1 MLLLVCSLPSAA
13 QYHADLLGGDYEA
26 RTFRYTLR
34 GGDSTRCTL
43 IRKPL
48 QEGTTDALLYLHGYN
63 DYFFQTALGDS
74 ATAHGMNFYALD
86 LHGYGRSLQPGD
98 EAFYCRDL
106 QEYFCDLDTALST
119 LRAEGNRRV
128 ILMGHST
135 GGLIAAYYL
144 HKRQDENNVSLIK
157 GLILNSPFLDWNL
170 SPFLENFLVPV
181 VASLGRLFPHWKVLD
196 GQHSFYADALLADKK
211 GEWNFNTD
219 WKKPEGY
226 PIRAGWLR
234 AIHRAQRELQ
244 RGTEL
249 TCPVLVLSSDSS
261 AREEGQWQEDFRRKD
276 IVLDVEDIH
285 RYGLRLGKNVE
296 YLPIPGGM
304 HDLALSSRPV
314 REEFYRACFG
324 WISRLL
330 HTGSP
335 TSGAPAA
342 KDEVGNAVPLAGKG
356 IPSYYLRSCVTF
368 RKAPALSLKK

>member
-135 GGLIAAYYL
+135 GGLIT
-144 HKRQDENNVSLIK
+144 SLYCEAHRSDLPVQ
-157 GLILNSPFLDWNL
+157 GLILNSPFLDMNMNG
-170 SPFLENFLVPV
+170 FYEKVLVPIV
-181 VASLGRLFPHWKVLD
+181 SAWGKWFKHTKINQGNSTAYAESLLKDYH
-196 GQHSFYADALLADKK
+196 
-211 GEWNFNTD
+211 GEWEYDTG
-219 WKKPEGY
+219 WKLEVSP
-226 PIRAGWLR
+226 
-234 AIHRAQRELQ
+234 
-244 RGTEL
+244 
-249 TCPVLVLSSDSS
+249 
-261 AREEGQWQEDFRRKD
+261 
-276 IVLDVEDIH
+276 DVT
-285 RYGLRLGKNVE
+285 
-296 YLPIPGGM
+296 
-304 HDLALSSRPV
+304 S
-314 REEFYRACFG
+314 G
-324 WISRLL
+324 WISAIHKAQRTLQKGTDIKIPILL
-330 HTGSP
+330 MHSDKSIYG
-335 TSGAPAA
+335 
-342 KDEVGNAVPLAGKG
+342 DDWNIEDQ
-356 IPSYYLRSCVTF
+356 IY
-368 RKAPALSLKK
+368 KK